1 VTDDRSGRRRALPR
15 REARRR
21 AVELLYE
28 ADLRRRESADLLTQV
43 DALPDGPRLDEF
55 SRALVSGVLEHR
67 AEIDALIDR
76 HARGWSVDRM
86 AVVDRNILRLG
97 TYELVHGEETPAAVV
112 IDEAVELAKMLAG
125 DESPGF
131 VNGVLSAVHRSTQK
145 EAD

>member
-1 VTDDRSGRRRALPR
+1 M
-15 REARRR
+15 
-21 AVELLYE
+21 ELLYE
-28 ADLRRRESADLLTQV
+28 ADLRRRESAELLTQV
-43 DALPDGPRLDEF
+43 DALTDGPPLDEF
-55 SRALVSGVLEHR
+55 SRTLVSGVLEHR
-67 AEIDALIDR
+67 AEIDALIDQ

-145 EAD
+145 EAE